1 MQMLNR
7 MSMVKPTDNF
17 TRFVHNVLL
26 LHKHAV
32 SRKLL
37 ISSGI
42 NNIPSRPRRTS
53 ISCCFNCRRVRIFVW
68 YTRCRIAAQ
77 IDRIKVRAVRRSR
90 FCLNEMAFLNEEI
103 QQSHEPCAHVL
114 SLAKKQAV
122 REAATI
128 YRAPCKL
135 TFDLLTLKMVSE
147 SRVTWATFVPI
158 LVFLSRPLCSRLSP
172 DVRDRQTSDVRRA
185 SSLNAPT
192 LGAKA

>member
-114 SLAKKQAV
+114 SLAKKTSCAGGRHNIPRPLQV
-122 REAATI
+122 DLW
-128 YRAPCKL
+128 P
-135 TFDLLTLKMVSE
+135 FDLENGV
-147 SRVTWATFVPI
+147 RVTCDVGY
-158 LVFLSRPLCSRLSP
+158 LCANFSLP
-172 DVRDRQTSDVRRA
+172 KQA
-185 SSLNAPT
+185 SLFST
-192 LGAKA
+192 